1 MNEEQNI
8 NEPQNPA
15 FLQGAVSHSTLFC
28 VTKRYPRANP
38 NDRYKVDKRVVQLE
52 IETNE
57 PLSDEFYDALTNLL
71 SAYCG

>member
-1 MNEEQNI
+1 MPNEEMS
-8 NEPQNPA
+8 PHLHKTDA
-15 FLQGAVSHSTLFC
+15 SHSTLFC

-38 NDRYKVDKRVVQLE
+38 NDRYDVDKRFVQLE
-52 IETNE
+52 IETSE

>member
-1 MNEEQNI
+1 LLSKQVLVKMSNEKNHTKG
-8 NEPQNPA
+8 NNN
-15 FLQGAVSHSTLFC
+15 TLFC
-28 VTKRYPRANP
+28 ITKRYPRVSP
-38 NDRYKVDKRVVQLE
+38 HDRYEVDKRVVNLE